1 MKSPESWPKMSDA
14 IKKLVGEALTE
25 IIESAKSGGPKVR
38 VGLMASGSEHGSEEI
53 AKGAR
58 LAIQSASNV
67 IPVLIG
73 PKVKGFEDL
82 EYIECEECDIPTRL
96 EEAVKS
102 GEVAGA
108 VAMHFPF
115 PLGVTTIGRVATP
128 GRGRPMILAST
139 TGTSSTVRGEAML
152 RNAVYGI
159 ATAKALGIKNPTV
172 GILNVDTAQ
181 PVFRALSRMKEKGYD
196 ITFGTSTRADGGS
209 VLRGNDILTGAVD
222 ICVTDTLTGNV
233 LVKMFSSF
241 TTGGSYEATGWGYG
255 PSCGEGWKN
264 VVSIVSRASGAPVI
278 ANALSFTAMAVAGG
292 LPEKVAEELKAARK
306 AGLDEEIE
314 GLTPKAAKAEE
325 EVKAP
330 PAEPTDDEL
339 HGIDVL
345 EIDNAVKVLWKEGIY
360 AESAMG
366 CTGPVIKMPKRHM
379 EKAAEILK
387 ANGYL

>member
-1 MKSPESWPKMSDA
+1 MSDA

-25 IIESAKSGGPKVR
+25 IIESAKTGGPKVR
-38 VGLMASGSEHGSEEI
+38 VGLMASGSEHGAKEI

-58 LAIQSASNV
+58 LALQNSASV
-67 IPVLIG
+67 IPVMIG
-73 PKVKGFEDL
+73 PKVEGYEDL
-82 EYIECEECDIPTRL
+82 EYIECAECDIPARL
-96 EEAVKS
+96 EEAVKN

-115 PLGVTTIGRVATP
+115 PLGVTTIGRVFTP

-139 TGTSSTVRGEAML
+139 TGTSSTIRGEAML

-159 ATAKALGIKNPTV
+159 AVAKSLGIANPTV

-181 PVFRALSRMKEKGYD
+181 PVFRALSRMKEKGYA
-196 ITFGTSTRADGGS
+196 ITFGESTRADGGS

-222 ICVTDTLTGNV
+222 VCVTDTLTGNV

-278 ANALSFTAMAVAGG
+278 ANALALTAMVIQGG
-292 LPEKVAEELKAARK
+292 LPEKVADELKAARN
-306 AGLDEEIE
+306 AGLDDEID
-314 GLTPKAAKAEE
+314 GLTPKAAQAEE

-366 CTGPVIKMPKRHM
+366 CTGPVIKMPRRHM

>member
-1 MKSPESWPKMSDA
+1 MSDA
-14 IKKLVGEALTE
+14 IKKLVGEALSE
-25 IIESAKSGGPKVR
+25 IIESAKTGGPKIR
-38 VGLMASGSEHGSEEI
+38 VGLMAAGSEHGAEEI

-58 LAIQSASNV
+58 LALQNSSNV
-67 IPVLIG
+67 IPVMIG
-73 PKVKGFEDL
+73 PKVKGYEDF
-82 EYIECEECDIPTRL
+82 EYIDCEEFDIPARL

-115 PLGVTTIGRVATP
+115 PLGVTTIGRVFTP
-128 GRGRPMILAST
+128 SRGRPMILAST

-159 ATAKALGIKNPTV
+159 ATAKALGIVNPTV
-172 GILNVDTAQ
+172 GILNVDTAR
-181 PVFRALSRMKEKGYD
+181 PVFRALSRMKEKGYA

-222 ICVTDTLTGNV
+222 VCVTDTLTGNV

-278 ANALSFTAMAVAGG
+278 ANALTFTASVIAGG
-292 LPEKVAEELKAARK
+292 LPEKVADELKAARK
-306 AGLDEEIE
+306 AGLDDEIE
-314 GLTPKAAKAEE
+314 ALTPKTAQAE

-366 CTGPVIKMPKRHM
+366 CTGPVIKMPARHM
-379 EKAAEILK
+379 SKAAEILK

>member
-1 MKSPESWPKMSDA
+1 MSDE
-14 IKKLVGEALTE
+14 IKKLVGEALSE
-25 IIESAKSGGPKVR
+25 IIESAKTGGPKIR
-38 VGLMASGSEHGSEEI
+38 VGLMASGSEHGAEEI

-58 LAIQSASNV
+58 LALQKSSNV
-67 IPVLIG
+67 IPVMIG
-73 PKVKGFEDL
+73 PKVKGYEDL
-82 EYIECEECDIPTRL
+82 EYIECEECDIPARL

-115 PLGVTTIGRVATP
+115 PLGVTTIGRVFTP
-128 GRGRPMILAST
+128 SRGRPMILAST

-159 ATAKALGIKNPTV
+159 ATAKALGINNPTV

-181 PVFRALSRMKEKGYD
+181 PVFRALSRMKEKGYA

-222 ICVTDTLTGNV
+222 VCVTDTLTGNV

-278 ANALSFTAMAVAGG
+278 ANALSFTASVIAGG
-292 LPEKVAEELKAARK
+292 LPEKVADELKAARK
-306 AGLDEEIE
+306 AGLDGEIE
-314 GLTPKAAKAEE
+314 ALTQKAAQAE

-366 CTGPVIKMPKRHM
+366 CTGPVIKMPARHM
-379 EKAAEILK
+379 SKAAEILK

>member
-1 MKSPESWPKMSDA
+1 MSDE
-14 IKKLVGEALTE
+14 IKKLVGEALNE
-25 IIESAKSGGPKVR
+25 IIETAKSGGKKYR
-38 VGLMASGSEHGSEEI
+38 VGLMASGSEHGAEEI
-53 AKGAR
+53 AKGAAM
-58 LAIQSASNV
+58 AIANSSNV

-73 PKVKGFEDL
+73 PKVKGYEDL
-82 EYIECEECDIPTRL
+82 EYIECAECDILAVL
-96 EEAVKS
+96 EACVKD
-102 GEVAGA
+102 GRVAGA

-115 PLGVTTIGRVATP
+115 PLGVTTIGRVLTP

-152 RNAVYGI
+152 RNAIYGI

-181 PVFRALSRMKEKGYD
+181 PVFRALSRMKDKGYE
-196 ITFGTSTRADGGS
+196 ITFGTSARADGGS

-241 TTGGSYEATGWGYG
+241 ATGGSYEATGWGYG
-255 PSCGEGWKN
+255 PSCGEGWRN

-278 ANALSFTAMAVAGG
+278 ANALSFTASVIAGN
-292 LPEKVAEELKAARK
+292 LPEKVAEELKAARC

-314 GLTPKAAKAEE
+314 ALTPKTEQAE

-366 CTGPVIKMPKRHM
+366 CTGPVIKMPARHM
-379 EKAAEILK
+379 AKAAEILK
-387 ANGYL
+387 AKGYL

>member
-1 MKSPESWPKMSDA
+1 MSDA
-14 IKKLVGEALTE
+14 IKKLVGETLSE
-25 IIESAKSGGPKVR
+25 IIENAKSGGPKVR
-38 VGLMASGSEHGSEEI
+38 VGLMASGSEHGAKEI
-53 AKGAR
+53 ALGAKMA
-58 LAIQSASNV
+58 LGLGGV
-67 IPVLIG
+67 VPVLIG
-73 PKVKGFEDL
+73 PKVEGFEDL
-82 EYIECEECDIPTRL
+82 GYIECAEADIPARL
-96 EEAVKS
+96 EEAVKL
-102 GEVAGA
+102 GEVDGA

-115 PLGVTTIGRVATP
+115 PLGVTTIGRVSTP

-159 ATAKALGIKNPTV
+159 ATAKALGISAPTV

-181 PVFRALSRMKEKGYD
+181 PVFRALSRMKEKGYA
-196 ITFGTSTRADGGS
+196 ITFGSSVRADGGS

-222 ICVTDTLTGNV
+222 VCVTDTLTGNV

-264 VVSIVSRASGAPVI
+264 VVSIVSRASGTPVI
-278 ANALSFTAMAVAGG
+278 ANALAFTAQVIAGV
-292 LPEKVAEELKAARK
+292 LPELVAKELEAARK
-306 AGLDEEIE
+306 AGFNEEVE
-314 GLTPKAAKAEE
+314 ALTPKAVSAEE
-325 EVKAP
+325 EVKTP
-330 PAEPTDDEL
+330 PSEPTDDEL

-379 EKAAEILK
+379 EKAAELLK

>member
-1 MKSPESWPKMSDA
+1 MSDA
-14 IKKLVGEALTE
+14 IKKLIGESLNE
-25 IIESAKSGGPKVR
+25 IIESAKNGGPKVR
-38 VGLMASGSEHGSEEI
+38 VGLMASGSEHGAKEI
-53 AKGAR
+53 ALGAR
-58 LAIQSASNV
+58 LALQNSNNV

-73 PKVKGFEDL
+73 PKVEGYEDL
-82 EYIECEECDIPTRL
+82 EYIECAESEIASTL
-96 EEAVKS
+96 EACVNE
-102 GEVAGA
+102 GRVAGA

-115 PLGVTTIGRVATP
+115 PLGVTTIGRVFTP

-181 PVFRALSRMKEKGYD
+181 PVFRALAHMKEKGYE
-196 ITFGTSTRADGGS
+196 ITFGSSVRADGGS

-222 ICVTDTLTGNV
+222 VCVTDTLTGNV

-255 PSCGEGWKN
+255 PSCGEGWKK

-278 ANALSFTAMAVAGG
+278 ANALSFTASVIAGG
-292 LPEKVAEELKAARK
+292 LPDKVAEELKSARK
-306 AGLDEEIE
+306 AGLDDEIAA
-314 GLTPKAAKAEE
+314 LTPKAEAQEE
-325 EVKAP
+325 AVKAP

-345 EIDNAVKVLWKEGIY
+345 EIDAAVKVLWKEGIY

-366 CTGPVIKMPKRHM
+366 CTGPVIKMPARHI
-379 EKAAEILK
+379 EKAKEILTAK
-387 ANGYL
+387 GYL

>member
-1 MKSPESWPKMSDA
+1 MSDA
-14 IKKLVGEALTE
+14 IKKLVGDALND
-25 IIESAKSGGPKVR
+25 IIESAKNGGKKYR
-38 VGLMASGSEHGSEEI
+38 VGLMASGSEHGAKEI
-53 AKGAR
+53 ALAAR
-58 LAIQSASNV
+58 MALQNSNNV

-73 PKVKGFEDL
+73 PKVEGYEDL
-82 EYIECEECDIPTRL
+82 EYIECAECDIPATL
-96 EEAVKS
+96 EACVKD
-102 GEVAGA
+102 GTVAGA

-115 PLGVTTIGRVATP
+115 PLGVTTIGRVFTP

-152 RNAVYGI
+152 RNAIYGI
-159 ATAKALGIKNPTV
+159 AVAKSLGIKNPTV

-181 PVFRALSRMKEKGYD
+181 PVFRALTHLKDKGYD
-196 ITFGTSTRADGGS
+196 ITFGTSVRADGGS

-222 ICVTDTLTGNV
+222 VCVTDTLTGNV
-233 LVKMFSSF
+233 LMKMFSSF

-278 ANALSFTAMAVAGG
+278 ANALSLTASVIAGG
-292 LPEKVAEELKAARK
+292 LPEKVAEELKAAKK

-314 GLTPKAAKAEE
+314 ALTPKAAQAEE
-325 EVKAP
+325 DVKAP

-345 EIDNAVKVLWKEGIY
+345 EIENAVKVLWKEGIY

-366 CTGPVIKMPKRHM
+366 CTGPVIKMPARHIA
-379 EKAAEILK
+379 KAAEILK
-387 ANGYL
+387 SKGYL

>member
-1 MKSPESWPKMSDA
+1 MSDA
-14 IKKLVGEALTE
+14 IKKLIGESLNE
-25 IIESAKSGGPKVR
+25 IIESAKNGGPKIR
-38 VGLMASGSEHGSEEI
+38 VGLMASGSEHGAKEI
-53 AKGAR
+53 ALGAR
-58 LAIQSASNV
+58 LALQNSNNV

-73 PKVKGFEDL
+73 PKVEGYEDL
-82 EYIECEECDIPTRL
+82 EYIECAESEIASTL
-96 EEAVKS
+96 EACVNE
-102 GEVAGA
+102 GRVAGA

-115 PLGVTTIGRVATP
+115 PLGVTTIGRVFTP

-181 PVFRALSRMKEKGYD
+181 PVFRALTHMKEKGYE
-196 ITFGTSTRADGGS
+196 ITFGSSVRADGGS

-222 ICVTDTLTGNV
+222 VCVTDTLTGNV

-241 TTGGSYEATGWGYG
+241 TTGGSYEAAGWGYG
-255 PSCGEGWKN
+255 PSCGEGWKK

-278 ANALSFTAMAVAGG
+278 ANALSFTASVIAGG
-292 LPEKVAEELKAARK
+292 LPEKVAEELKSARK
-306 AGLDEEIE
+306 AGLDDEIAA
-314 GLTPKAAKAEE
+314 LTPKAEAQEE
-325 EVKAP
+325 AVKAP

-345 EIDNAVKVLWKEGIY
+345 EIDAAVKVLWKEGIY

-366 CTGPVIKMPKRHM
+366 CTGPVIKMPARHI
-379 EKAAEILK
+379 EKAKEILTAK
-387 ANGYL
+387 GYL

>member
-1 MKSPESWPKMSDA
+1 MSDE
-14 IKKLVGEALTE
+14 IKKLIGEALSD
-25 IIESAKSGGPKVR
+25 IIETAKTGGKKIR
-38 VGLMASGSEHGSEEI
+38 VGLMASGSEHGAVEI
-53 AKGAR
+53 AKGAA
-58 LAIQSASNV
+58 LALQNSSNV

-73 PKVKGFEDL
+73 PKVPGYEDL
-82 EYIECEECDIPTRL
+82 EYIDCAECDIPATL
-96 EEAVKS
+96 EACVKD
-102 GEVAGA
+102 GRVAGA

-115 PLGVTTIGRVATP
+115 PLGVTTIGRVSTP
-128 GRGRPMILAST
+128 GRGKPMILAST

-159 ATAKALGIKNPTV
+159 AVAKALGIANPTV
-172 GILNVDTAQ
+172 GVLNVDTAQ

-241 TTGGSYEATGWGYG
+241 TTGGSYEAVGWGYG
-255 PSCGEGWKN
+255 PSCGEGWKH

-278 ANALSFTAMAVAGG
+278 ANALSFTASVIAGG
-292 LPEKVAEELKAARK
+292 LAEKVAEELNAARK

-314 GLTPKAAKAEE
+314 ALTPKAAQAE

-330 PAEPTDDEL
+330 PAEHTDDEL

-345 EIDNAVKVLWKEGIY
+345 EIENAVKVLWKEGIY

-366 CTGPVIKMPKRHM
+366 CTGPVIKMPARHM
-379 EKAAEILK
+379 AKAAEILK

>member
-1 MKSPESWPKMSDA
+1 MSDE
-14 IKKLVGEALTE
+14 IKKLIGEALSD
-25 IIESAKSGGPKVR
+25 IIETAKTGGKKIR
-38 VGLMASGSEHGSEEI
+38 VGLMASGSEHGAVEI
-53 AKGAR
+53 AKGAA
-58 LAIQSASNV
+58 LALQNSSNV

-73 PKVKGFEDL
+73 PKVPGYEDL
-82 EYIECEECDIPTRL
+82 EYIDCAECDIPATL
-96 EEAVKS
+96 EACVKD
-102 GEVAGA
+102 GRVAGA

-115 PLGVTTIGRVATP
+115 PLGVTTIGRVSTP
-128 GRGRPMILAST
+128 GRGKPMILAST

-159 ATAKALGIKNPTV
+159 AVAKALGIANPTV
-172 GILNVDTAQ
+172 GVLNVDTAQ

-241 TTGGSYEATGWGYG
+241 TTGGSYEAVGWGYG
-255 PSCGEGWKN
+255 PSCGEGWKH

-278 ANALSFTAMAVAGG
+278 ANALSFTASVIAGG
-292 LPEKVAEELKAARK
+292 LAEKVAEELNAARK

-314 GLTPKAAKAEE
+314 ALTPKAAQAE

-345 EIDNAVKVLWKEGIY
+345 EIENAVKVLWKEGIY

-366 CTGPVIKMPKRHM
+366 CTGPVIKMPARHM
-379 EKAAEILK
+379 AKAAEILK

>member
-1 MKSPESWPKMSDA
+1 MSDT
-14 IKKLVGEALTE
+14 IKKLVGEALNE
-25 IIESAKSGGPKVR
+25 IIETAKTGGKKFR
-38 VGLMASGSEHGSEEI
+38 VGLMASGSEHGAKEI
-53 AKGAR
+53 A
-58 LAIQSASNV
+58 LAAKMALQNFSNV

-73 PKVKGFEDL
+73 PKVEGYEDL
-82 EYIECEECDIPTRL
+82 EYIDCAECDIPKTL
-96 EEAVKS
+96 EECVKD
-102 GEVAGA
+102 GRVDGA

-115 PLGVTTIGRVATP
+115 PLGITTIGRVFTP
-128 GRGRPMILAST
+128 GKGRSMILAST

-152 RNAVYGI
+152 RNAIYGI
-159 ATAKALGIKNPTV
+159 AVAKSLGIKNPTV

-181 PVFRALSRMKEKGYD
+181 PVFRALTHMKEKGYE
-196 ITFGTSTRADGGS
+196 ITFGNSVRADGGA

-222 ICVTDTLTGNV
+222 VCVTDTLTGNV

-241 TTGGSYEATGWGYG
+241 STGGSYEATGWGYG

-278 ANALSFTAMAVAGG
+278 ANALSFTASVIAGK
-292 LPEKVAEELKAARK
+292 LPEKVAEELKSAK
-306 AGLDEEIE
+306 KFGLDDEIE
-314 GLTPKAAKAEE
+314 ALTPKTSQAED
-325 EVKAP
+325 VKAP

-345 EIDNAVKVLWKEGIY
+345 EIDNAVKVLWKENIY

-366 CTGPVIKMPKRHM
+366 CTGPVIKMPSRHID
-379 EKAAEILK
+379 KAAEILK

>member
-1 MKSPESWPKMSDA
+1 MSDA
-14 IKKLVGEALTE
+14 IKKLIGESLNE
-25 IIESAKSGGPKVR
+25 IIESAKNGGPKVR
-38 VGLMASGSEHGSEEI
+38 VGLMASGSEHGAKEI
-53 AKGAR
+53 ALGAK
-58 LAIQSASNV
+58 LALQNSNNV

-73 PKVKGFEDL
+73 PKVEGYEDL
-82 EYIECEECDIPTRL
+82 EYIECAESEIASTL
-96 EEAVKS
+96 EACVNE
-102 GEVAGA
+102 GRVAGA

-115 PLGVTTIGRVATP
+115 PLGVTTIGRVFTP

-181 PVFRALSRMKEKGYD
+181 PVFRALTHMKEKGYE
-196 ITFGTSTRADGGS
+196 ITFGSSVRADGGS

-222 ICVTDTLTGNV
+222 VCVTDTLTGNV

-255 PSCGEGWKN
+255 PSCGEGWKK

-278 ANALSFTAMAVAGG
+278 ANALSFTASVIAGG
-292 LPEKVAEELKAARK
+292 LPDKVAEELKSARK
-306 AGLDEEIE
+306 AGLDEEIAA
-314 GLTPKAAKAEE
+314 LTPKAEAQEE
-325 EVKAP
+325 AVKAP

-345 EIDNAVKVLWKEGIY
+345 EIDAAVKVLWKEGIY

-366 CTGPVIKMPKRHM
+366 CTGPVIKMPARHI
-379 EKAAEILK
+379 EKAKEILTAK
-387 ANGYL
+387 GYL